1 MRAGW
6 IVFFWVVAL
15 AIFVLLG
22 ALNLCWGELNQ
33 DEGWYLYAA
42 RRVSQGY
49 LPYKDFAFTQ
59 GPVFPLVYARLH
71 PLVDRCGVAGGRK
84 ITAVLGFLASLS
96 AAWLAGRAA
105 RRGAGRVVGVLAFI
119 LISCNVYQSY
129 FTTVV
134 KTYSLTALL
143 LVLGFVALSYAR
155 SRGGGSAAFLSGF
168 LIALAAGVRISAGA
182 ALPVVGVYL
191 LINRKALGDLRWIA
205 FGVGGVVGLAGWAL
219 PFAILAPDG
228 FRFAMLEYHTAR
240 SVGSLANLLIYKA
253 GFISRFAQ
261 AFFVPMSLTLGVV
274 LFRWM
279 QPVAP
284 ATSGQEDVP
293 PQFSAVMWIA
303 VAAVSLTHFLA
314 PFPYE
319 DYQVF
324 VMPVLAAALA
334 VSLSEVVLSVTGP
347 VEERSSRWLLW
358 LTALVLLVSTAAA
371 FSSPINQN
379 WFVRGRDR
387 IWWPFRTQS
396 PVQQLSDVS
405 AWIGKLSWLDRTLL
419 TQDAYIAVQ
428 AGMDV
433 PEGMEMGPFCYYP
446 DMDTEKAK
454 RLRVL
459 NREMMIELLR
469 SVDAPVAA
477 FSGYGLAIRGPEVMP
492 LPVDEQKML
501 WSIIEER
508 YEPICD
514 VEHFG
519 QGDTTLRILVRRR
532 ETGDLGR

>member
-168 LIALAAGVRISAGA
+168 LIALAAGVRGLHLVSEVWWGWRD
-182 ALPVVGVYL
+182 GHY
-191 LINRKALGDLRWIA
+191 RSRFLR
-205 FGVGGVVGLAGWAL
+205 LTD
-219 PFAILAPDG
+219 FASPCWNITP
-228 FRFAMLEYHTAR
+228 RAR
-240 SVGSLANLLIYKA
+240 SG
-253 GFISRFAQ
+253 
-261 AFFVPMSLTLGVV
+261 
-274 LFRWM
+274 RW
-279 QPVAP
+279 
-284 ATSGQEDVP
+284 
-293 PQFSAVMWIA
+293 
-303 VAAVSLTHFLA
+303 
-314 PFPYE
+314 
-319 DYQVF
+319 
-324 VMPVLAAALA
+324 
-334 VSLSEVVLSVTGP
+334 
-347 VEERSSRWLLW
+347 
-358 LTALVLLVSTAAA
+358 
-371 FSSPINQN
+371 
-379 WFVRGRDR
+379 R
-387 IWWPFRTQS
+387 I
-396 PVQQLSDVS
+396 
-405 AWIGKLSWLDRTLL
+405 
-419 TQDAYIAVQ
+419 
-428 AGMDV
+428 
-433 PEGMEMGPFCYYP
+433 C
-446 DMDTEKAK
+446 
-454 RLRVL
+454 
-459 NREMMIELLR
+459 
-469 SVDAPVAA
+469 
-477 FSGYGLAIRGPEVMP
+477 
-492 LPVDEQKML
+492 
-501 WSIIEER
+501 
-508 YEPICD
+508 
-514 VEHFG
+514 
-519 QGDTTLRILVRRR
+519 
-532 ETGDLGR
+532 